1 MTNVVK
7 FPRQEGSKPQQ
18 IRAVEDVAGPASENT
33 VRNILYGVI
42 GAVYMV
48 LVILWIPV
56 RFLLIANVVIQF
68 FKMLFKWSDGPFAAS
83 WPFVTSFLVLA
94 TLTYIMAT
102 WKPKLS

>member
-33 VRNILYGVI
+33 VR
-42 GAVYMV
+42 
-48 LVILWIPV
+48 
-56 RFLLIANVVIQF
+56 
-68 FKMLFKWSDGPFAAS
+68 KWSDGPFAAA

-102 WKPKLS
+102 WKPKVS